1 MDSFVTP
8 MVLRA
13 IHILSG
19 VLWVGA
25 AVFLSFFLMPS
36 LRGAGPGAAGVMQ
49 QLVLTRRLPIWM
61 MGATVL
67 TILSGIALYWRDSAG
82 FGSAWLGSGQARVF
96 GLGGLLAIV
105 AAAVGM
111 GVSAPSGR
119 RIATLM
125 SQAAGRAPTAAEAE
139 EMQRLQAKMAAAARF
154 VSVLVLL
161 ATLAMAVA
169 RYVP

>member
-1 MDSFVTP
+1 MDSSVTP
-8 MVLRA
+8 LVLRA
-13 IHILSG
+13 IHIVAG
-19 VLWVGA
+19 AFWVGA
-25 AVFLSFFLMPS
+25 ALFLSFFLIPS
-36 LRGAGPGAAGVMQ
+36 LRGAGPAAGGVMQ
-49 QLVLTRRLPIWM
+49 QLVQTRRLPLWM

-82 FGSAWLGSGQARVF
+82 FGSAWLGSGQAKVF

-105 AAAVGM
+105 GAAVGM
-111 GVSAPSGR
+111 GVSSPSGR
-119 RIATLM
+119 RMAAIM

-139 EMQRLQAKMAAAARF
+139 EMQRLQAKMAAAGQF

-161 ATLAMAVA
+161 ATLAMAIA